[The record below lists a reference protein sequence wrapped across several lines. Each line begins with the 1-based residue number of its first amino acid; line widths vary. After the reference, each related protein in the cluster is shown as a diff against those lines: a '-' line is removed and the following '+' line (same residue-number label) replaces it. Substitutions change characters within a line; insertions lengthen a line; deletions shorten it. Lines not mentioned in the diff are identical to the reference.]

1 MPQCAALAGTFRRA
15 ITVCAI
21 AAAVPGALGAQQG
34 GGFYGTVMDSLRAP
48 LAGVEVRVLE
58 ASRAARTDSAG
69 RFALGG
75 IPAGVYHVVFRRLEY
90 RSITG
95 TVRLADGDSIDLRFY
110 MGRMSAE
117 LDTVRVRASGTG
129 PMAEFER
136 RRATGLGTFITREA
150 LAHMGT
156 QPLADVIAAKATRV
170 RLVALPGGGWT
181 LAAAHPST
189 CMAPSC
195 PQVPLCFMT
204 LWVDRV
210 RVYTADSGDPP
221 PDLSEYKVDDIEA
234 IEVYPGA
241 AETPLELNPTGAS
254 CGTIVLWTRPGGASG
269 GQPPGV

>member
-1 MPQCAALAGTFRRA
+1 MKQRAALVGILWRWIGAS
-15 ITVCAI
+15 AI
-21 AAAVPGALGAQQG
+21 AAAGPGVLGAQQG
-34 GGFYGTVMDSLRAP
+34 GGFFGTVMDSLREP
-48 LAGVEVRVLE
+48 LAGVEIRVLE

-75 IPAGVYHVVFRRLEY
+75 IPAGFYHVVLRRLDY

-110 MGRMSAE
+110 MGRSAAE
-117 LDTVRVRASGTG
+117 LDTVRVAATGTG

-136 RRATGLGTFITREA
+136 RRATGMGTFITRET
-150 LAHMGT
+150 LARMGT
-156 QPLADVIAAKATRV
+156 QPLADVIAARATRV
-170 RLVALPGGGWT
+170 RLVHLPNGGWT

-189 CMAPSC
+189 CMGPSC
-195 PQVPLCFMT
+195 RQAPVCYMT
-204 LWVDRV
+204 LWLDRV

-234 IEVYPGA
+234 VEVYPGA

-254 CGTIVLWTRPGGASG
+254 CGTIVLWTRPGSRSG
-269 GQPPGV
+269 GRLPGV